1 MDIKEIKKIDLPF
14 ALKLPLLGGKWIP
27 EQIHKFIQIL
37 GDNQH
42 IFLQKMLTA
51 NWQRIQSKEENS
63 LNWVYTFDSGS
74 LKLSTDVWYNSDK
87 ESYYCTSKLTID
99 APQWAA
105 HLQALSAQFPDNLP
119 RQSNGFYNHTLIAQY
134 SFKIGSA
141 NQLNDTMAQ
150 QLSDYLSKLFHEIKY
165 FDVIKTAA
173 DVERV
178 LLDRP
183 PLLQNNGSGSLKLWQ
198 PNAPFI
204 WLVVAYY
211 AGNPH
216 LNAILKTIC
225 QQMPY
230 YLEPLKFLFNHLR
243 AKQNFQAASAA
254 DYWLSATNAEQ
265 WFQKYQRAGLLI
277 TARQYYFYPENEVFY
292 FDFKMLDNE
301 HIGPV
306 TVRQGRQQPVH
317 PSPSGDFPTN
327 ISIEFKQDVAQP
339 AASLNTQIHDNI
351 LQFEFKNWQ
360 KSNFIGYNQLYLLP
374 FLFRNQKVWYRLN
387 ISHIQAKNGDKYYPE
402 IEFYL
407 AE

>member
-27 EQIHKFIQIL
+27 EQIHKFSQIL

-74 LKLSTDVWYNSDK
+74 LKLSTDVWYSSDE

-119 RQSNGFYNHTLIAQY
+119 RQSNGFYSHTLIAQY

-150 QLSDYLSKLFHEIKY
+150 QLSDYLSKLFHEMKY
-165 FDVIKTAA
+165 FDAIKTAA

-178 LLDRP
+178 LLYRP
-183 PLLQNNGSGSLKLWQ
+183 PLLQNNSSGNLKLWQ

-204 WLVVAYY
+204 WLVAAYY
-211 AGNPH
+211 ASNPH

-243 AKQNFQAASAA
+243 AKQNFQVASAA

-277 TARQYYFYPENEVFY
+277 TARQYYW
-292 FDFKMLDNE
+292 
-301 HIGPV
+301 G
-306 TVRQGRQQPVH
+306 
-317 PSPSGDFPTN
+317 
-327 ISIEFKQDVAQP
+327 
-339 AASLNTQIHDNI
+339 
-351 LQFEFKNWQ
+351 
-360 KSNFIGYNQLYLLP
+360 
-374 FLFRNQKVWYRLN
+374 
-387 ISHIQAKNGDKYYPE
+387 
-402 IEFYL
+402 
-407 AE
+407 